1 LLTSFCAVCQPTAT
15 GTLQAVVKDSQGAA
29 IPGAQI
35 TYRRL
40 FRAVPDA
47 RNQPVP
53 APGETVKSGAASAD
67 ASGAFALLSLPAG
80 YAICASVPGLPYLD
94 PCKWSAGPI
103 VIVSANATT
112 GYTLALTKGVF
123 LNVRINDPTHQLPQV
138 KDEPLRAGKLIVGV
152 KFGDGAYQ
160 GAPNTG
166 VDAEGRD
173 YQMVVPAGMP
183 LQLWLFSRDVALT
196 DAGGKPVN
204 SAGATVPFQAVAGQD
219 QNFTF
224 VVSGPLARTF

>member
-1 LLTSFCAVCQPTAT
+1 M
-15 GTLQAVVKDSQGAA
+15 KDSQGAA

-40 FRAVPDA
+40 FRAVADA

-67 ASGAFALLSLPAG
+67 ASGAFALPSLPVG
-80 YAICASVPGLPYLD
+80 SYAICASVPGLPYLD

-103 VIVSANATT
+103 VTVAANATT

-123 LNVRINDPTHQLPQV
+123 LKVRIGDPKHLLPQV
-138 KDEPLRAGKLIVGV
+138 KDGPLRAGKLIVGV

-160 GAPNTG
+160 GAQNTS
-166 VDAEGRD
+166 VAANGRD
-173 YQMVVPAGMP
+173 YQMVVPAGLP

-196 DAGGKPVN
+196 DASGKAVN
-204 SAGATVPFQAVAGQD
+204 SPGTTIPFQAADGQD
-219 QNFTF
+219 QNFT
-224 VVSGPLARTF
+224 VTISGLLAQTF